1 MNHRFFIGILITL
14 LLAVPALYAE
24 ETEYVINYRDTIANG
39 NDTTFAISV
48 TERRIVPPL
57 RVEQVRFNTI
67 AVPASSRQLENALV
81 RSQRGDTL
89 VLENGRYRGGF
100 RVPAG
105 VTIRAKE
112 KGKAHIVG
120 RGRNKVVS
128 LSNGNMIHGLR
139 ITGGTIGVYS
149 EGIDNSILA
158 CIISDNRQTG
168 ILAVAHFVRIE
179 DNLIFRNSGSGI
191 QFWDIE
197 TTGEILNNTIVYNDN
212 HGFSLG
218 GTSRVGLTNNIIAFN
233 GRFAVKINPVSEIFQ
248 EFNVFLSYIQVNM
261 TLPEN
266 NFSFDPE
273 FVSPERN
280 DFRLK
285 ETSKCF
291 NNGRNGT
298 NIGSRVYTALW
309 RME

>member
-1 MNHRFFIGILITL
+1 MCSKFCNSFLITL
-14 LLAVPALYAE
+14 FFAVFALYAD
-24 ETEYVINYRDTIANG
+24 V
-39 NDTTFAISV
+39 
-48 TERRIVPPL
+48 
-57 RVEQVRFNTI
+57 I
-67 AVPASSRQLENALV
+67 AVPASSRQLEIALM

-105 VTIRAKE
+105 VSIMAQENGR
-112 KGKAHIVG
+112 AHIVG
-120 RGRNKVVS
+120 RGRDRVVA
-128 LSNGNMIHGLR
+128 LSNGNTISGLK

-149 EGIDNSILA
+149 EGIDNAILA
-158 CIISDNRQTG
+158 CMISKNRQTG

-197 TTGEILNNTIVYNDN
+197 SSGGEILNNTIVYNDN
-212 HGFSLG
+212 HGVSLG
-218 GTSRVGLTNNIIAFN
+218 GTTKVGLINNIVAYN
-233 GRFAVKINPVSEIFQ
+233 GRFAVKINEQSEIFQ

-266 NFSFDPE
+266 NFSFDPQ
-273 FVSPERN
+273 FRAPERN

-285 ETSKCF
+285 ETSHGF

-298 NIGSRVYTALW
+298 NIGSRIYTAL
-309 RME
+309 